1 MSRGAPRPRFGPFPA
16 PDPSPP
22 SGEGA
27 EGSGG
32 GAGGGRQGHRQDVT
46 LAGRPRASAP
56 PRVLW
61 REGKSPSPNEGMAR
75 TAGYLHRVFFSG
87 LPPGPCGVLSGEGGG
102 RGRSGGRGKGV
113 ARGETPPPLRGG
125 ELPEG
130 PLLSSLRTF
139 LAPAQSPPE
148 RGPGGNIIFPDG
160 WCRTTSVLTATRS
173 SSG

>member
-125 ELPEG
+125 GASRGASSFLSPDLPRPRPVPPREG
-130 PLLSSLRTF
+130 P
-139 LAPAQSPPE
+139 
-148 RGPGGNIIFPDG
+148 RGQYDIPG
-160 WCRTTSVLTATRS
+160 WVV
-173 SSG
+173 